1 MLRRSKPYTLEE
13 IDYIINFY
21 PYDGMLITAAALDRT
36 PLAVAKQYSKL
47 KKKGIVQN
55 YVHQISIWEV

>member
-47 KKKGIVQN
+47 KRKA
-55 YVHQISIWEV
+55 